1 MNKREKKV
9 VWKPFAGSY
18 ESPTSMQ
25 IQRRMT
31 AFRTLDPDDT
41 SRRFLLMLNDALGK
55 GCGHN
60 PFYNV

>member
-1 MNKREKKV
+1 MNKRKKEGI
-9 VWKPFAGSY
+9 WKLSAVSY

-25 IQRRMT
+25 IQRRMS